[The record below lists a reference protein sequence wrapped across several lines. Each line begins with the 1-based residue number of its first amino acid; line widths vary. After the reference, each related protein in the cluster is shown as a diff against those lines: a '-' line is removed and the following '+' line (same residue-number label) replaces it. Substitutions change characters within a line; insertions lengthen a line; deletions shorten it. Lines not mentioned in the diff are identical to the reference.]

1 MQRQVTMNT
10 LLALHRMNKLIT
22 EDQELREGFPG
33 NLNKFVEDKNSFKL
47 RLNLAGAAKESIKV
61 SFLDNMLTVLAKA
74 EDDIDYHYKCHV
86 PSDKVDAK
94 KAKSKYEDG
103 ILSVIIPKQAAAR
116 SVSIKVD

>member
-1 MQRQVTMNT
+1 
-10 LLALHRMNKLIT
+10 MNKLIT
-22 EDQELREGFPG
+22 EDRGLSEGFPG
-33 NLNKFVEDKNSFKL
+33 NLNKFVEDENSFKL
-47 RLNLAGAAKESIKV
+47 KLNLAGAAKESINV

-103 ILSVIIPKQAAAR
+103 ILSVTIPKQAAAK
-116 SVSIKVD
+116 STPIKVD